1 MKKKGLISFSGGETS
16 AYMSQWLLA
25 NKSKEYDFKVVFANT
40 GQELEQTLEFVQ
52 QCDRLF
58 NLNCTW
64 IEADVQNGRGDG
76 TKAKIVN
83 FESANRTGYP
93 FERVIAKYGIPNMAF
108 PHCSRELK
116 ATPIRAYARSIG
128 WGAGKYESF
137 IGIRAD
143 EFDRASPKSG
153 SDRLVYPLIKL
164 GITKEDINSYW
175 RDMPFRLQIKG
186 YEGNCK
192 TCWKKTNR
200 KLMTIAKHN
209 PEYFEFNQRME
220 QKYENHQP
228 LGKDLYS
235 LPARFFR
242 KKLTTQQ
249 ILDMAQSDFIEATD
263 DRMKFESIY
272 QPSLFDLDVSSGCE
286 ESCEA
291 F

>member
-1 MKKKGLISFSGGETS
+1 MKRKGLISFSGGETS
-16 AYMSQWLLA
+16 AYMAQWLLA
-25 NKSKEYDFKVVFANT
+25 NESDEYDFKVVFANT
-40 GQELEQTLEFVQ
+40 GQELEATLKFVEK
-52 QCDRLF
+52 CDRLF

-64 IEADVQNGRGDG
+64 IESDVQHERGVG

-83 FESANRTGYP
+83 FETASRDGYP
-93 FERVIAKYGIPNMAF
+93 FEQVIRKYGIPNMGF

-128 WGAGKYESF
+128 WMSGDYDSF

-143 EFDRASPKSG
+143 EFDRATPYSG
-153 SDRLVYPLIKL
+153 SDRLLYPLIDL
-164 GITKEDINSYW
+164 GITKEDINRYW
-175 RDMPFRLQIKG
+175 RDMPFRLPIKG

-209 PEYFEFNQRME
+209 PEYFEFNRRME

-228 LGKDLYS
+228 SGKDLYS

-249 ILDMAQSDFIEATD
+249 ILDMAQSDFVEATD
-263 DRMKFESIY
+263 DRMKFESIH
-272 QPSLFDLDVSSGCE
+272 QPSLFDLDTSSGCE
-286 ESCEA
+286 GSCEA